1 MSRVEHLRLVLSS
14 ESAKALASCS
24 RDLRVMMHSLTQRI
38 VLEDEKDIGQ
48 LVRSIWPQLA
58 VITLRHT
65 QAVDL
70 KWPQTSTLERMAS
83 FGQTIGAERSTVFLV
98 RSRQKTPSAYNP
110 DQDLVTALS
119 FMHKPQW
126 QSLTQLTILSGRL
139 NFEAAT
145 EVATIHWP
153 NLTKLVVTVS
163 SLDAAAMTRLI
174 QGHWPSLHTLH
185 LMLGNFDKD
194 LVEALMQGH
203 WPSLE
208 VLGLTC
214 SMCYGDCNIAFMPSQ
229 LSWPNLTTLSLQHLK
244 LDVASFDRVT
254 EVHHTS
260 LQCLRLGAAGVTTAC
275 LEIFTQKQWLH
286 LAVLHVANNDLGADE
301 MLVLCQA
308 ELPNLLELGLN
319 DNHIGATSLVLLA
332 EGRWPKLT
340 ELDLYHND
348 ICADGIKFLTKACWP
363 DLCMIKVD
371 RKVVCQKWSW
381 TVDLAGNK
389 TRKYCIGNVS
399 VCGDLDLTSVPQP
412 DSVYLKRVKQ
422 STGPSACLAALH
434 DVCKQLVFT
443 TWCFIIWLQ
452 FRCVLLPVW
461 LGFTFVF
468 LPVWLG
474 LVCVSLHVSAFAC
487 FCLVS
492 ELYLP
497 AVGSKCFEYFRNR
510 LARY

>member
-24 RDLRVMMHSLTQRI
+24 RDLRVMMHSLTQQI
-38 VLEDEKDIGQ
+38 VLEGEKDIGQ
-48 LVRSIWPQLA
+48 LVRGNWPRLA

-65 QAVDL
+65 QAVDP
-70 KWPQTSTLERMAS
+70 KWPQTSTLDLMAS
-83 FGQTIGAERSTVFLV
+83 FGLTVGAEHSTVFLV

-119 FMHKPQW
+119 CMHKPQW
-126 QSLTQLTILSGRL
+126 QSLTQLTILSGQL
-139 NFEAAT
+139 KFEAAT
-145 EVATIHWP
+145 ELTTIHWP
-153 NLTKLVVTVS
+153 NLTKVVMTVT
-163 SLDAAAMTRLI
+163 SLDAAAMAKLV
-174 QGHWPSLHTLH
+174 QGHWPLLHTLH

-194 LVEALMQGH
+194 LVEILMQGH

-229 LSWPNLTTLSLQHLK
+229 LSWPNLTMLALQRVK
-244 LDVASFDRVT
+244 LDVASFDRVA

-275 LEIFTQKQWLH
+275 LEIFTQQQWLH
-286 LAVLHVANNDLGADE
+286 LAILHVASNDLGAEE

-332 EGRWPKLT
+332 EGPWPQLT

-348 ICADGIKFLTKACWP
+348 ISADGIKFLTKARWP
-363 DLCMIKVD
+363 DLCVVKVD
-371 RKVVCQKWSW
+371 RKVVCQEWSW
-381 TVDLAGNK
+381 IYAWIVAHFPFSLVGNE
-389 TRKYCIGNVS
+389 TREYYIGSVS
-399 VCGDLDLTSVPQP
+399 VCGDLDLSSVSQP
-412 DSVYLKRVKQ
+412 DSIYLKRVKQ
-422 STGPSACLAALH
+422 STGPRTCLAALLF
-434 DVCKQLVFT
+434 VCGQLVF
-443 TWCFIIWLQ
+443 ISMAWLALI
-452 FRCVLLPVW
+452 CIPW
-461 LGFTFVF
+461 
-468 LPVWLG
+468 P
-474 LVCVSLHVSAFAC
+474 FA
-487 FCLVS
+487 
-492 ELYLP
+492 
-497 AVGSKCFEYFRNR
+497 AVGCIRLACDLFLLGCQLVLDILVKCSKPFTNRDR